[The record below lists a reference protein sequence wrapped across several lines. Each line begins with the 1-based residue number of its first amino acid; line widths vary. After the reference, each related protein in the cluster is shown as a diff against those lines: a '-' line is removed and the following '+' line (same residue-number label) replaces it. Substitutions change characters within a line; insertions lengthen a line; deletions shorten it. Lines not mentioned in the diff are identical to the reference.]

1 MQNRDSQRHLSKF
14 GPSGFT
20 MGLKTPV
27 KKALGE
33 KNTFKIKEKNNSNS
47 NVTQEGSHSLVEA
60 EANDHQTK
68 QTSIYLKIDESQ
80 RNHN

>member
-1 MQNRDSQRHLSKF
+1 MHSRDSQRHLQKF

-33 KNTFKIKEKNNSNS
+33 KNTFVKKDKNDSNS
-47 NVTQEGSHSLVEA
+47 NVT
-60 EANDHQTK
+60 
-68 QTSIYLKIDESQ
+68 
-80 RNHN
+80 